1 LWGKAA
7 LRPDPQVTLVFCS
20 HYPLSPTI
28 NLSLI
33 GRIRECDLIEDCQW
47 ELAILATVHGFY
59 QTLLKEYFRGEI
71 PVPAGLDRDSLADSA
86 SVKVK
91 LEAMRR
97 WLLLLDMAI
106 TPAMIRTALTP
117 DTDPEIAEAMLRYYS
132 RKDST
137 ADVDRDR
144 TDLVATF
151 LYRHPRVRGQW
162 ESRGVALDGSH
173 PTPPFEIALMEIL
186 ADSDV
191 PPLTEHELRLLS
203 KLEGLRQRVEG
214 IRDFDALLDS
224 GVIPKAR
231 EVKKSLGASFYH
243 PSVLAQIAPCNVALG
258 KRFDELFL
266 EVSAQI
272 KKFARTIERQGG
284 NIVAQVDGVDVTVDL
299 VKAMDEEDVLKTD
312 YGISL
317 DRFHRVSR
325 LRKLIQSPRRTFTAP
340 VEVWLPP
347 GLATR
352 VVGGD
357 GASAAAGVHA
367 SAMAA
372 ANAAR
377 QLVVEENRLRTV
389 EGAVRAFVRAA
400 NPQLRHIV
408 PMRGFN
414 LSLSE
419 AETEAFSADRIH
431 EEGFQGECA
440 RLLVRMVAIAARM
453 STELEYLRQ
462 SASPQWTKVH
472 SDSLALL
479 LQTAGVALEKVESLS
494 ARARDLG
501 LEAETAGLKASA
513 EKLRARF
520 ADLPGILAEFAV
532 TDPESSAAQTEH

>member
-1 LWGKAA
+1 
-7 LRPDPQVTLVFCS
+7 
-20 HYPLSPTI
+20 
-28 NLSLI
+28 
-33 GRIRECDLIEDCQW
+33 
-47 ELAILATVHGFY
+47 
-59 QTLLKEYFRGEI
+59 
-71 PVPAGLDRDSLADSA
+71 VPAGLDTDSLADA
-86 SVKVK
+86 SRAKPN

-106 TPAMIRTALTP
+106 TPAMVRTALTP

-132 RKDST
+132 RKDSS

-151 LYRHPRVRGQW
+151 LYRYPRVSGQW
-162 ESRGVALDGSH
+162 ESRGIALDGSH
-173 PTPPFEIALMEIL
+173 PTPPFDIALIEIL
-186 ADSDV
+186 ADSEV
-191 PPLTEHELRLLS
+191 PPLADHELRLLS

-231 EVKKSLGASFYH
+231 EIKRVLGASFYH
-243 PSVLAQIAPCNVALG
+243 PSVLARIAPSNVALG

-284 NIVAQVDGVDVTVDL
+284 NIVAQVDGLDVTVDL
-299 VKAMDEEDVLKTD
+299 VKGMDEDDVLKTD
-312 YGISL
+312 YAVSL

-325 LRKLIQSPRRTFTAP
+325 LRKLIQSPRRAFTGPA
-340 VEVWLPP
+340 EVSLPP
-347 GLATR
+347 TLATR

-357 GASAAAGVHA
+357 GAAAAAGVHA

-377 QLVVEENRLRTV
+377 QLVVEENRLRSV

-400 NPQLRHIV
+400 NPGLRHIV

-419 AETEAFSADRIH
+419 AETEAFSADRLH
-431 EEGFQGECA
+431 DEGFQGDCA
-440 RLLVRMVAIAARM
+440 RLLVRMVAIIARM

-462 SASPQWTKVH
+462 SASPQWTKAH

-479 LQTAGVALEKVESLS
+479 LQTAGVALEKVKSLS
-494 ARARDLG
+494 ARAGELG
-501 LEAETAGLKASA
+501 LEAETSGLRASA

-520 ADLPGILAEFAV
+520 DELPGILQEYSV
-532 TDPESSAAQTEH
+532 EPSTGR